1 MRHYFPRP
9 TNLFILI
16 FFLIANVNANEQ
28 VQDQSMSSE
37 EEAIPEKRES
47 QDNTTALIYHWLEL
61 ARLYEQ
67 DCNEEMASMAYT
79 QAQNLQNPSI
89 IISLEELLSSALFSY
104 FLGWTQRDP
113 QQILDVTAPL
123 FLLPLYS
130 NGLVKHEQ
138 RAFFS
143 EFFATYPQLNQLSI
157 EDFYDLNTMDIV
169 QLDASK
175 SIVSLRAHPMP
186 PASIQEWRYWSNFW
200 NNTHHYFFQK
210 MADNKWYL
218 LAFDMDEVGTDDLF
232 FPGEKS

>member
-1 MRHYFPRP
+1 MLHAWKLQIVLPGQSEPSIFMAPAPDRFYQCLNIKNINYSITQEFPFIMRHYFPRP

-89 IISLEELLSSALFSY
+89 IISLEELLSSALFPIS
-104 FLGWTQRDP
+104 
-113 QQILDVTAPL
+113 
-123 FLLPLYS
+123 
-130 NGLVKHEQ
+130 
-138 RAFFS
+138 
-143 EFFATYPQLNQLSI
+143 
-157 EDFYDLNTMDIV
+157 
-169 QLDASK
+169 
-175 SIVSLRAHPMP
+175 
-186 PASIQEWRYWSNFW
+186 
-200 NNTHHYFFQK
+200 
-210 MADNKWYL
+210 
-218 LAFDMDEVGTDDLF
+218 
-232 FPGEKS
+232 